1 MPLHTLMVSLFL
13 LFSLAAAAASSE
25 ASRVFD
31 VRSYGAV
38 PDGKTDSTA
47 AVRAAAAAAADF
59 ASPGNL
65 ATLSFCCGTY
75 ITGPFNLTSFL
86 ILHVE
91 ENATVLG
98 STVASEWRVV
108 EAARVWPQ
116 FGTGSDC
123 ERGSSACRLMHQ
135 AFLFAWNV
143 TNLTLSGKG
152 TIDANGQ
159 QFWSCA
165 HALQNPPCSG
175 HARPHLLMISNA
187 SDVTMRDLTIKNSP
201 DWTLHFSSVRRLL
214 VDNVRVINPQS
225 APNSDGIDLDCVSD
239 AIVQNSYFD
248 VGDDAICV
256 KSGFDFFGRQF
267 HTPSRNIIFRNI
279 IVGHGHGISVGSEE
293 SGGVHNVLFE
303 NITMTGTLRGPR
315 IKAERG
321 RGGTVSNITF
331 RDVKAANVTTG
342 ISVNMEY
349 QQGIPPT
356 NATATPVFQNFV
368 FERISFTGRGTAGEF
383 IGLPESPLINL
394 SLVDVTF
401 PQDAAF
407 GECKHVIGSY
417 CTGTT
422 NRCPPCF
429 ESKY

>member
-1 MPLHTLMVSLFL
+1 MRQIWIRFL
-13 LFSLAAAAASSE
+13 
-25 ASRVFD
+25 R
-31 VRSYGAV
+31 
-38 PDGKTDSTA
+38 
-47 AVRAAAAAAADF
+47 
-59 ASPGNL
+59 
-65 ATLSFCCGTY
+65 
-75 ITGPFNLTSFL
+75 
-86 ILHVE
+86 
-91 ENATVLG
+91 
-98 STVASEWRVV
+98 STVSHSV
-108 EAARVWPQ
+108 PQ
-116 FGTGSDC
+116 HNLSQHYRRPRPWHIC
-123 ERGSSACRLMHQ
+123 RKRRER
-135 AFLFAWNV
+135 
-143 TNLTLSGKG
+143 
-152 TIDANGQ
+152 
-159 QFWSCA
+159 
-165 HALQNPPCSG
+165 
-175 HARPHLLMISNA
+175 
-187 SDVTMRDLTIKNSP
+187 
-201 DWTLHFSSVRRLL
+201 
-214 VDNVRVINPQS
+214 
-225 APNSDGIDLDCVSD
+225 
-239 AIVQNSYFD
+239 
-248 VGDDAICV
+248 
-256 KSGFDFFGRQF
+256 
-267 HTPSRNIIFRNI
+267 
-279 IVGHGHGISVGSEE
+279 
-293 SGGVHNVLFE
+293 GVHNVLFE